1 MAKDRNE
8 LLGHAEDNDGIQEY
22 DNAMPD
28 WWLGLFFFTIVW
40 SVGYVGWFT
49 FGGQSQ
55 TGWYEAEMA
64 QAAEQWPQKQ
74 ASFAMTP
81 EAIAAG
87 AELYSKNCVGCH
99 LPDLSGSIGPNLTD
113 DVWIHGGSPEEIMAV
128 ITNGVPAKGMIT
140 WGPILGPE
148 KISHLAAFILSKKG
162 TAAAA
167 PAPGGAATPDAVA
180 PEAAPAEGAP
190 AEAAPAGAAAGEG
203 EGERRERGEQR

>member
-64 QAAEQWPQKQ
+64 HAAEQWPQKQ
-74 ASFAMTP
+74 ASFVMTP

-87 AELYSKNCVGCH
+87 AELYGKNCVGCH

-162 TAAAA
+162 TAVAA
-167 PAPGGAATPDAVA
+167 PAPGGAVAPEAVA
-180 PEAAPAEGAP
+180 PEAAPAEGA
-190 AEAAPAGAAAGEG
+190 APAGAAAPAGEA
-203 EGERRERGEQR
+203 EGQRREREEEG